1 MQHRSFS
8 LDRGLEK
15 VVTKAV
21 AKAVTKAVAQNKK
34 FLLFLCVS
42 LLIISL
48 LCSCNNNDID
58 CYYAYFEETAFIFVY
73 KQNQNTL
80 YEIELPL
87 ETILLWGKSAG
98 LSSIPIAMRNY
109 VGLSESGLLVGT
121 SQSLQTLRDMLDVMG
136 MDRDGDANS
145 SKRLQ
150 TLVENVSLLS
160 KKPLSDNMNT
170 LCGQDVSKALKVIE
184 NMTPKTLYYDARG
197 LFSTEDLNFSQRYF
211 TQWLGQVL
219 GGY

>member
-1 MQHRSFS
+1 M
-8 LDRGLEK
+8 
-15 VVTKAV
+15 
-21 AKAVTKAVAQNKK
+21 AQTKK
-34 FLLFLCVS
+34 FLFFLCVS
-42 LLIISL
+42 LLMVSL
-48 LCSCNNNDID
+48 LCSCGDSNLN
-58 CYYAYFEETAFIFVY
+58 CYYAYYEDTAFIFVY
-73 KQNQNTL
+73 KQDQNTL

-109 VGLSESGLLVGT
+109 VGLSESGFFVGS
-121 SQSLQTLRDMLDVMG
+121 SQALQTFRDLLDVMG
-136 MDRDGDANS
+136 LDREGEANN

-150 TLVENVSLLS
+150 TLAENVSLLS
-160 KKPLSDNMNT
+160 KKPLLDNMNK
-170 LCGQDVSKALKVIE
+170 LCGQDVSKAFKVIE
-184 NMTPKTLYYDARG
+184 NVTPKTLYYDARG

>member
-1 MQHRSFS
+1 MAK
-8 LDRGLEK
+8 E
-15 VVTKAV
+15 V
-21 AKAVTKAVAQNKK
+21 AKSKTQ
-34 FLLFLCVS
+34 LFLCVV
-42 LLIISL
+42 LLVISL
-48 LCSCNNNDID
+48 LCSCNNSNPQ
-58 CYYAYFEETAFIFVY
+58 CYYAYYEDTAFIFVY
-73 KQNQNTL
+73 NQEQNTL

-109 VGLSESGLLVGT
+109 VGLSESGFFVG
-121 SQSLQTLRDMLDVMG
+121 SLQSLQTLRDLLDVMG
-136 MDRDGDANS
+136 LDREGEANN

-150 TLVENVSLLS
+150 TLVENISLLS
-160 KKPLSDNMNT
+160 KKPLSDNMNK
-170 LCGQDVSKALKVIE
+170 LCGQDVSKAFKVIE
-184 NMTPKTLYYDARG
+184 NVTPKTLYYDARG